1 MSISIAMATYNG
13 AKYIREQ
20 IDSIQNQTI
29 QEFELVVCDDNSI
42 DDTYLILK
50 DYEVRDNR
58 IKVFKN
64 ETNVGFKK
72 NFERVIELCQ
82 GDYIALCDQDDIW
95 LPDHLEV
102 LIKAIDDKSQLA
114 CGKPIFV
121 NELNEELPKKFNYF
135 MMDYIP
141 ENNEDLARHFFL
153 CRGMLQGASMLIKRS
168 FFKKALPIPKGASY
182 HDTWFTA
189 LACFSGGV
197 KYVDKPVM
205 RYRRYGN
212 AVTSMSRK
220 LSPARLFIGSVLVNH
235 SVIDRLVFIKTIKER
250 VDYLSPNQMELL
262 NTFEKLLKRRT
273 SLWGRIANIPYF
285 LRHFKAIYCYDGKHL
300 FTI

>member
-1 MSISIAMATYNG
+1 MATYNG
-13 AKYIREQ
+13 ARFLREQ
-20 IDSIQNQTI
+20 LDSILNQTI
-29 QEFELVVCDDNSI
+29 QDFEVVVCDDCSVDSTYSI
-42 DDTYLILK
+42 LEEYSD
-50 DYEVRDNR
+50 RDSRFR
-58 IKVFKN
+58 IFSN
-64 ETNVGFKK
+64 DSNLGFIN
-72 NFERVIELCQ
+72 NFEKIISLCS
-82 GDYIALCDQDDIW
+82 GEYIALCDQDDIW

-102 LIKAIDDKSQLA
+102 LINAMDDNSQLA

-121 NELNEELPKKFNYF
+121 NELNEKLPKKYNYF
-135 MMDYIP
+135 KMDYIP
-141 ENNEDLARHFFL
+141 ENNEDMARHLFL
-153 CRGMLQGASMLIKRS
+153 CRGMLQGASMMIKNS
-168 FFKKALPIPKGASY
+168 FFNKALPIPKGALY
-182 HDTWFTA
+182 HDSWFTA

-212 AVTSMSRK
+212 AVTSSLRK

-250 VDYLSPNQMELL
+250 VDYLSPNQTELL

-273 SLWGRIANIPYF
+273 SIWGRIANIPYL